1 LLVHPNMASLSAL
14 QHGFAAQG
22 IRCVV
27 ARDLPTAL
35 LALSQHFFDLVL
47 ISSSIA
53 EEGDGWSLGGV
64 TRLLFPEAFI
74 GILSSE
80 TSVLTLQAAINNG
93 LNRIYDSTSPPDALV
108 SAFLNDRKNPTFP
121 PSVH

>member
-1 LLVHPNMASLSAL
+1 MSALSAL

-35 LALSQHFFDLVL
+35 LALSQHFFTLVL
-47 ISSSIA
+47 ISSNVS

-64 TRLLFPEAFI
+64 TRLLFPEAYI
-74 GILSSE
+74 GVMASE

-93 LNRIYDSTSPPDALV
+93 LNRIYDSAAPPNDLVTS
-108 SAFLNDRKNPTFP
+108 FLTDRKNRALTPAI
-121 PSVH
+121 H